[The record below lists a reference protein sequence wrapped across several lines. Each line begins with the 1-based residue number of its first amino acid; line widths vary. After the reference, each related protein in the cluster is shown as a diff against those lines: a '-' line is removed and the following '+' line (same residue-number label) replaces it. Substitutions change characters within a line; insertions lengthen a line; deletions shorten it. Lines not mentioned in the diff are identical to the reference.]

1 MQDKEKDLEYYRKD
15 FEEYKKSLKGEMTKE
30 EEEEAKKNAEKFLKS
45 LIQARFNDLGLEP
58 IDEDREEEV
67 RRMFEEADRR
77 EADILSKNIEKALE
91 QFKNKVDHSIASI
104 DRGMNEAYKKLE
116 GKKETMADVNIT
128 DKFNM
133 KNTML
138 IIPIDEDNIVL
149 TRSAVEDMIYRTV
162 KVELLALK
170 KNKSLLAI
178 ANSYV
183 DSLIKTRQYKIYS
196 DEDMKKLRQKSEAIV
211 PSDDQYRVTDRYKM
225 VFSGQIM
232 DDLASMG
239 GIRAEYNEVN
249 DAVFTKE
256 GTEAIVNSMKLSTL
270 GVNCHKLLMT
280 AIAGFTA
287 INNKEK
293 AKNGTLKK
301 FITIPIEQY
310 ASVRGYKVIEEPK
323 ETEEEQAIEKK
334 RAENALRDA
343 RKQFNKDVDILAKM
357 NASWREKS
365 KKYRDNNNIEVM
377 NFFQKGKLGDNH
389 IQFLFSDP
397 FTDYLVGLP
406 VSEYDMNLQA
416 IDGRNT
422 LAYALA
428 YKIQKHSSIT
438 NNRRANNCNLLSV
451 NSLLKATSLPTYEE
465 VKSIGQSWNNRI
477 KEPMEKALEE
487 LIKQKFIK
495 EWRYSKPKGIELT
508 DEEASFNS
516 YYEWSKTLVWFD
528 SDKIQ
533 KGLEEA
539 KLDNAID
546 KLKDTKSTR
555 KKHKKNTNSTRRK
568 YKNRG

>member
-1 MQDKEKDLEYYRKD
+1 MQDKEKDLEYYKKD

-30 EEEEAKKNAEKFLKS
+30 EEKEAKENAEKFLKS
-45 LIQARFNDLGLEP
+45 LIQARFNDLGLDP

-67 RRMFEEADRR
+67 HRMFEEADRR

-133 KNTML
+133 MNTML

-149 TRSAVEDMIYRTV
+149 TRSAVEDMIYSTV

-249 DAVFTKE
+249 DSVFTKE
-256 GTEAIVNSMKLSTL
+256 GTEAIVNSMKLTTL

-301 FITIPIEQY
+301 FIVIPIEQY
-310 ASVRGYKVIEEPK
+310 ANARGYKVIEEPK

-334 RAENALRDA
+334 RVENALRDA
-343 RKQFNKDVDILAKM
+343 RKQFSKDVNILAKM
-357 NASWREKS
+357 SASWREKS
-365 KKYRDNNNIEVM
+365 KRYRDNNNIEVM

-428 YKIQKHSSIT
+428 HKIQKHSSIT
-438 NNRRANNCNLLSV
+438 NNRRADNCNLLSV

-539 KLDNAID
+539 KLDSAID

-568 YKNRG
+568 YKK